1 MTKNTVRRRH
11 VAVSLA
17 AILAFT
23 LGAIG
28 SASASAQAVERRA
41 ELRAAFIKADNGQLD
56 LAQAARFAADPI
68 YPWLQSSVLRKQIST
83 ALPQQMQAALAGL
96 GEQAAGNWLRG
107 AWLGELVRREDW
119 PNFRASYRASNSL
132 YLRCSSLRANMETMD
147 DAPAQHAAWIIDAT
161 KLWLTGSSLP
171 TQCDA
176 PLARL
181 EQLGK
186 LDDALRWQRIDLVID
201 LAIDGN
207 GGDSGLIRAIAKG
220 MSGDAAS
227 LALSYGA
234 FLAEPVGNL
243 PNWPA
248 NARSRNLTSAALV
261 RLATRDPDLA
271 ESLAAQLPAGAI
283 DAEQRARVAYQV
295 ALWTV
300 ASYLPGSAKRLNAV
314 PQSAYDERLHEWRV
328 REAISRSDDAA
339 ALAALGKMTAS
350 QRSDAR
356 WQYFEARIR
365 ERLGQT
371 SAAHS
376 LYVKAAHNAN
386 FHGWLAADRLQQPYF
401 LCPME
406 PASDPLLLQ
415 RVAGNRAL
423 MRALDLFSIE
433 RADLAARE
441 WAGAIKSMTDDERRV
456 AVRQALSEGW
466 FERAVS
472 GMVLA
477 PEDQQYYSLRFPL
490 HHTDEIRAQSKRNG
504 LDPAWVA
511 GQTRAES
518 SFMPNA
524 RSGADARGLMQLMP
538 ATGAATAQRLGVPW
552 LGSDSLYD
560 PSTNLRLGT
569 AYMRQMLDRF
579 DKLPYM
585 AIAAYNAG
593 PTPIGRWR
601 ADRSQL
607 DPDFFIETIPYKET
621 RDYVA
626 RVLAFSVIYDW
637 RLNGTAAPLG
647 ERMLGHL
654 VEEPSRRRAFSCA
667 VPTIAA
673 AKEGTR

>member
-1 MTKNTVRRRH
+1 MILRPMH
-11 VAVSLA
+11 FAVA
-17 AILAFT
+17 LAFT
-23 LGAIG
+23 LAAIS

-41 ELRAAFIKADNGQLD
+41 QLHAAFIKADNGQLD
-56 LAQAARFAADPI
+56 LAQAAHFATDPI

-83 ALPQQMQAALAGL
+83 VAPQQMQTVLAGM
-96 GEQAAGNWLRG
+96 GEQAAGSWLRS
-107 AWLGELVRREDW
+107 AWLGELAKREDW
-119 PNFRASYRASNSL
+119 PGFRASYRASNNLS
-132 YLRCSSLRANMETMD
+132 LRCTNLHANMNSID
-147 DAPAQHAAWIIDAT
+147 SVDRAPSAAWITDAT
-161 KLWLTGSSLP
+161 QVWLTGKSLP
-171 TQCDA
+171 PQCDA

-186 LDDALRWQRIDLVID
+186 LDDALRWQRIDL
-201 LAIDGN
+201 AID
-207 GGDSGLIRAIAKG
+207 GGDSGVIRAIAKG
-220 MSGDAAS
+220 MSSEAALLAAS
-227 LALSYGA
+227 YAT
-234 FLAEPVGNL
+234 FLAEPAGAL

-248 NARSRNLTSAALV
+248 STRSRNVTSTALV
-261 RLATRDPDLA
+261 ALARRDPDRAEALA
-271 ESLAAQLPAGAI
+271 RQIPAGAI
-283 DAEQRARVAYQV
+283 DAEQRARIAYQV

-314 PQSAYDERLHEWRV
+314 PASAYDERLHEWRV
-328 REAISRSDDAA
+328 REAISRGDDAA
-339 ALAALGKMTAS
+339 ALAALGKMKES

-356 WQYFEARIR
+356 WQYFEARIK

-376 LYVKAAHNAN
+376 LYVKAAQSAN
-386 FHGWLAADRLQQPYF
+386 FHGWLAAERLQQPYS
-401 LCPME
+401 LCPLE
-406 PASDPLLLQ
+406 PATDPRLLQ
-415 RVAGNRAL
+415 RVSSNAAL
-423 MRALDLFSIE
+423 MRALDLFAIK
-433 RADLAARE
+433 RADLAVRE

-456 AVRQALSEGW
+456 AVQLAISEGW

-472 GMVLA
+472 GMVQT
-477 PEDQQYYSLRFPL
+477 PDDQHYYSLRFPM
-490 HHTDEIRAQSKRNG
+490 HHEADIRAQSKLNG

-524 RSGADARGLMQLMP
+524 RSGADARGLMQLVP
-538 ATGAATAQRLGVPW
+538 ATGAATAQRLGLPW
-552 LGSDSLYD
+552 LGGDSLYD
-560 PSTNLRLGT
+560 PATNLRLGT

-601 ADRSQL
+601 EARSQL

-654 VEEPSRRRAFSCA
+654 VDEPSRRRAFSCA
-667 VPTIAA
+667 APLVAA
-673 AKEGTR
+673 ASKGAIR